1 MVNVKEQRNKQ
12 RSRVQGGALAPLW
25 LGLTEPVYLPGC
37 LISEFLL
44 IQLMWSQ
51 PAAPQFGWVIFGPI
65 L

>member
-1 MVNVKEQRNKQ
+1 MLRN
-12 RSRVQGGALAPLW
+12 RGISRDQGFREEALAPLW
-25 LGLTEPVYLPGC
+25 VGLTEPVDLPGC

-44 IQLMWSQ
+44 IQLTWSQ